1 MPRVNCSL
9 SLITL
14 LFPALFAQDTAPISL
29 EGAVRIAMERHQDVG
44 KAVAAAD
51 ALKGRIREVR
61 ALAMPEVNIAANAQR
76 TRDPSFLNAAGLDK
90 FPPELL
96 QALTPF
102 AVNLFDYSISVKQPL
117 YTQGKVGTA
126 LRLAK
131 VEAEGTATEIVRA
144 KQDVAIATVK
154 SFYGLL
160 WAENYR
166 VLVAETQRQKQLHAE
181 MARNRFRG
189 GVATK
194 VDVMRS
200 DVAVANGKPDLL
212 RAENLVRQARA
223 QLNYFLG
230 RPLDFATALSGDFQE
245 KAWEGHDLASIE
257 TEALERRPE
266 ILRLRLAERS
276 AATQV
281 ELAQAENR
289 MRLDFA
295 SSYGIATRLPE
306 NLVNG
311 KFVRWNTALNF
322 TFPVF
327 DGFKRS
333 GLVWQASANLRAA
346 RLEREKNEQQ
356 VRLAIQQG
364 FDELRAAS
372 ETVIAARANVQ
383 EAETVL
389 SMTQKNY
396 EFGAATTL
404 DVVDAQTAVSVAR
417 TNLLRGLYDYS
428 VARAN
433 LRWAAG
439 RTPWE

>member
-1 MPRVNCSL
+1 MPRIIHSL
-9 SLITL
+9 VLLIFFLRALPAQDAAAITL
-14 LFPALFAQDTAPISL
+14 
-29 EGAVRIAMERHQDVG
+29 EEAVRIAMDRHQDVG
-44 KAVAAAD
+44 KALANAD
-51 ALKGRIREVR
+51 ALRGRIREVR
-61 ALAMPEVNIAANAQR
+61 AMAMPEVNIVSNAQR
-76 TRDPSFLNAAGLDK
+76 YRDPSFLNAAGLDK

-102 AVNLFDYSISVKQPL
+102 AVNLFDYSITVKQPL
-117 YTQGKVGTA
+117 YTQGKIGTA
-126 LRLAK
+126 LKIAK
-131 VEAEGTATEIVRA
+131 VEAEGTATEVERA
-144 KQDVAIATVK
+144 RQDVAIATVK
-154 SFYGLL
+154 AFYGLL
-160 WAENYR
+160 WSEHNR
-166 VLVAETQRQKQLHAE
+166 NLIAETQRQKQLHAE
-181 MARNRFRG
+181 MARTRFRN

-200 DVAVANGKPDLL
+200 EVAVANGAPDLL
-212 RAENLVRQARA
+212 RAESLIRQSRA
-223 QLNYFLG
+223 QMNFFLG
-230 RPLDFATALSGDFQE
+230 RPLDFATKLAGGFQE
-245 KAWEGHDLASIE
+245 EVWRQQSLAEIE

-266 ILRLRLAERS
+266 IQRLRLAERS
-276 AATQV
+276 AAVQL
-281 ELAQAENR
+281 ELAKAESR
-289 MRLDFA
+289 MRLDLA
-295 SSYGIATRLPE
+295 SSYGIAARLPE

-327 DGFKRS
+327 DGFKRD
-333 GLVWQASANLRAA
+333 GLVWQASAAMRAA
-346 RLEREKNEQQ
+346 RLEREKSEQQ

-364 FDELRAAS
+364 MDELHAAW
-372 ETVIAARANVQ
+372 ETVAAARANVQ

-396 EFGAATTL
+396 EAGAATTL
-404 DVVDAQTAVSVAR
+404 DVTDAQTAVSVAR